1 MKDSTIILQLKNLSK
16 TFDSKT
22 VFQQLSLDVKENEI
36 VALIGPS
43 GCGKSTL
50 LRMIAD
56 LESVDTGS
64 IRFSDTT
71 EGTIGYVFQ
80 KPILYPHL
88 NVEGN
93 IALGFGQK
101 VAKSQRKVRIAKE
114 LELVG
119 LGGFSSRKVDSLS
132 GGEAQRV
139 SVVRALLNQPTL
151 LLLDEPF
158 SALDIPT
165 RRKIAQDTRNILKS
179 KKMSA
184 IHVTH
189 DPQEAEIL
197 ADRVLNWHDISDL
210 FTEEE

>member
-1 MKDSTIILQLKNLSK
+1 MKGSTLILQLKNLSK

-132 GGEAQRV
+132 GGEAQRI

-197 ADRVLNWHDISDL
+197 ADRVLNWHEISDL

>member
-1 MKDSTIILQLKNLSK
+1 MNDLSTILKLKNLAKTFGSK
-16 TFDSKT
+16 TIFSKLNLE
-22 VFQQLSLDVKENEI
+22 VEENEI

-50 LRMIAD
+50 LRMIAG
-56 LESVDTGS
+56 LETVEVGLVK
-64 IRFSDTT
+64 FSEAT

-93 IALGFGQK
+93 IALGFGEK
-101 VAKSQRKVRIAKE
+101 TSKNERKKRIADE

-119 LGGFSSRKVDSLS
+119 LQGFSARKVDSLS

-165 RRKIAQDTRNILKS
+165 RRKIALDTRSILKS

-197 ADRVLNWHDISDL
+197 ADRVLSWDEITHL
-210 FTEEE
+210 FDEEE

>member
-16 TFDSKT
+16 TFDLKT

>member
-197 ADRVLNWHDISDL
+197 ADRVLNWHEIFDL

>member
-197 ADRVLNWHDISDL
+197 ADRVLNWHEISDL

>member
-101 VAKSQRKVRIAKE
+101 VAKSQRKVTIAKE

-189 DPQEAEIL
+189 DPQEADIL
-197 ADRVLNWHDISDL
+197 ADRVLNWHEISDL

>member
-64 IRFSDTT
+64 IRFCDTT

-101 VAKSQRKVRIAKE
+101 VAKSERKVRIAKE

-132 GGEAQRV
+132 GGEAQRI

-197 ADRVLNWHDISDL
+197 ADRVLNWHEISDL
-210 FTEEE
+210 FSEEE

>member
-1 MKDSTIILQLKNLSK
+1 MKDSTSILQLKNLSK

-22 VFQQLSLDVKENEI
+22 VFQQLSLEVSDNEI

-101 VAKSQRKVRIAKE
+101 VAKSQRKVTIAKE

-165 RRKIAQDTRNILKS
+165 RRKIAQDTRNILKA

-197 ADRVLNWHDISDL
+197 ADRVLNWHEISDL

>member
-88 NVEGN
+88 NVEAN

>member
-101 VAKSQRKVRIAKE
+101 VAKSQRKVSIAKE

-132 GGEAQRV
+132 GGEAQRI

-197 ADRVLNWHDISDL
+197 ADRVLNWHEISDL

>member
-101 VAKSQRKVRIAKE
+101 VAKSERKVRIAKE

-132 GGEAQRV
+132 GGEAQRI

-197 ADRVLNWHDISDL
+197 ADRVLNWHEISDL

>member
-1 MKDSTIILQLKNLSK
+1 MMNTKTILQLKNLAK
-16 TFDSKT
+16 TFD
-22 VFQQLSLDVKENEI
+22 VKNIFSTLNLEVNENEI

-50 LRMIAD
+50 LRMIAG
-56 LESVDTGS
+56 LESVES
-64 IRFSDTT
+64 
-71 EGTIGYVFQ
+71 GTIDFLNPDASKIGYVFQ

-88 NVEGN
+88 DVEGN
-93 IALGFGQK
+93 IALGFDVK
-101 VAKSQRKVRIAKE
+101 LSIAKRKVRIANE

-119 LGGFSSRKVDSLS
+119 LRGFLSRKVDSLS

-139 SVVRALLNQPTL
+139 SVVRALLNKPAL

-165 RRKIAQDTRNILKS
+165 RRKIARDTRNILKS

-197 ADRVLNWHDISDL
+197 ADRVLNWHEISDIY
-210 FTEEE
+210 TEEE

>member
-1 MKDSTIILQLKNLSK
+1 MAKSKTILRLKNLTK

-22 VFQQLSLDVKENEI
+22 IFSNLNLDVGDNEI

-50 LRMIAD
+50 LRMIAG
-56 LESVDTGS
+56 LESVERGTVE
-64 IRFSDTT
+64 FSNTA
-71 EGTIGYVFQ
+71 ESKIGYVFQ

-88 NVEGN
+88 NVESN
-93 IALGFGQK
+93 IALGFDVK
-101 VAKSQRKVRIAKE
+101 LSKEDRKKKISRE

-139 SVVRALLNQPTL
+139 SVVRALLNQPSL

-165 RRKIAQDTRNILKS
+165 RRKIAQDTREILKS

-189 DPQEAEIL
+189 DPEEAEIL
-197 ADRVLNWHDISDL
+197 ADRILNWSD
-210 FTEEE
+210 FSGPVMIEV